1 MNVLLVNY
9 GSSKTLEIQKCL
21 IKAGCNTEIFD
32 FNKFSK
38 GNNEPLLCEYH
49 GVVLSGAPRLITR
62 QDVSAEM
69 MVFQHITAAKTPLLA
84 ICFSHQLLSIAHG
97 ATVTLGP
104 EDRCEQR
111 IEITEQGTHSLFK
124 GLPSDCIFTEDHTE
138 YATLPEGWIL
148 LARSGRCTNEAMKH
162 PVLPWYGVQ
171 FHPEVSGANGQMV
184 FENFLELL

>member
-1 MNVLLVNY
+1 MKILIVNY
-9 GSSKTLEIQKCL
+9 GSSKTLEIQECL
-21 IKAGCNTEIFD
+21 IKAGCNAEIFD
-32 FNKFSK
+32 FNKFFK
-38 GNNEPLLCEYH
+38 GNSKPQLSDYH
-49 GVVLSGAPRLITR
+49 GVVLSGAPRLITS

-69 MVFQHITAAKTPLLA
+69 KVFQQIIEAKTAILA

-97 ATVTLGP
+97 ATVTPGP

-111 IEITEQGTHSLFK
+111 IEITEQGIHSLFK
-124 GLPSDCIFTEDHTE
+124 GLPSECIFTEDHTE

-162 PVLPWYGVQ
+162 PVMPWFGVQ
-171 FHPEVSGANGQMV
+171 FHPEVSGSNGQMV